1 MRRRRLSYAG
11 AMRRFPL
18 PILTVAAMLGG
29 TAPRAAA
36 EPGVSTMTAAAESL
50 REGERLLRV
59 QGPAR
64 DTAAACERFDEA
76 SRERLPQAW
85 FRVGQCYAQGWG
97 RSVDKTQAADWY
109 RRAAEGG
116 LAVAQTAYALAMQ
129 RGDGTERDPRG
140 AASWFGRAA
149 SAGDSNAALA
159 LARAYE
165 AGLGVARDPIRA
177 AQWMHYAADRRN
189 PAAQVAL
196 AQWYLAGTSVERSA
210 LYAYAWAQ
218 IASDSAL
225 RVGDLAIA
233 DLLSQR
239 AAAVRRQAAGQL
251 SGEQLIE
258 GQRLGR
264 DWRPQA
270 LALKLP
276 GGSETAPGATAEP
289 GAAVPGSPAP
299 SQRSPS
305 VGAIPDPPV
314 LASPSPPA
322 AGSGAPAAPPA
333 AARPRPTTGSGFFV
347 SRAGH
352 LVTNEHVVRDCRE
365 IRLGDGQTAELI
377 AIDRRAD
384 LALLKS
390 GPVDQAAVLRSD
402 ARPRQGEDVVIYGFP
417 LRGVLSSS
425 GQLGAGMVTALTGLR
440 DNPLQIQIDVP
451 VQPGNSGGP
460 LIDAHGEV
468 IGVVVSK
475 LNALRIAQVTGDIP
489 QNVNFAVAAAPLKAL
504 ISAHSVPLVESARP
518 AIPLAREAIADAAR
532 RYTTAVLCAR

>member
-1 MRRRRLSYAG
+1 
-11 AMRRFPL
+11 
-18 PILTVAAMLGG
+18 
-29 TAPRAAA
+29 
-36 EPGVSTMTAAAESL
+36 
-50 REGERLLRV
+50 
-59 QGPAR
+59 
-64 DTAAACERFDEA
+64 
-76 SRERLPQAW
+76 
-85 FRVGQCYAQGWG
+85 
-97 RSVDKTQAADWY
+97 
-109 RRAAEGG
+109 
-116 LAVAQTAYALAMQ
+116 MQ
-129 RGDGTERDPRG
+129 
-140 AASWFGRAA
+140 
-149 SAGDSNAALA
+149 
-159 LARAYE
+159 
-165 AGLGVARDPIRA
+165 
-177 AQWMHYAADRRN
+177 HAADRRN

-196 AQWYLAGTSVERSA
+196 AQWYLNGTSVERSA

-251 SGEQLIE
+251 SGDQLIE

-276 GGSETAPGATAEP
+276 GGPDNASTAAPEAGAVTPGP
-289 GAAVPGSPAP
+289 SSPPA
-299 SQRSPS
+299 RSPG
-305 VGAIPDPPV
+305 VATIPDPPV
-314 LASPSPPA
+314 LASPSPPTA
-322 AGSGAPAAPPA
+322 SPGAPATPPA

-390 GPVDQAAVLRSD
+390 APVDQAAVLRSD

-489 QNVNFAVAAAPLKAL
+489 QNVNFAVSAAPLKAL
-504 ISAHSVPLVESARP
+504 ISAHSVPLVDSVRP
-518 AIPLAREAIADAAR
+518 AIPLAREVIADAAR